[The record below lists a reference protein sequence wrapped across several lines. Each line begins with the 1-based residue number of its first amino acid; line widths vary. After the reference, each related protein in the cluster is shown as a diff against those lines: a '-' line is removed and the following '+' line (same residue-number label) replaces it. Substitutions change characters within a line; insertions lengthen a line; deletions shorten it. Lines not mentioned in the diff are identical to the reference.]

1 MTDNERKELAE
12 LLLPNIKTTR
22 EEIEARYPERNLKDN
37 AKVTRF
43 APSPTGFMHVGGLES
58 AFLDYIFAKQSNGVF
73 YLRLED
79 TDQERY
85 VEGATDL
92 IKSSLE
98 TFKIMPTEGA
108 ISGGDYGPYTQSQ
121 RKDIYQTYIK
131 DLLKQGLAYPCFMT
145 KEELQEIREGQ
156 ELRKEPLGIY
166 GHYAVDRDLTL
177 SEVKEHLNNG
187 EDYVIRI
194 KSFGDM
200 NKQVVLHDL
209 IKGDITLPENMID
222 EVIMK
227 KDELPTYH
235 FAHVIDDHLMH
246 TTTVIRGDEWVPSY
260 PKHLQLCQ
268 ILGFKPPKY
277 AHYAP
282 LTKKE
287 NGNIRKLSK
296 RKDPEFSVSYYEE
309 AGIPAEGVK
318 LFLST
323 IINTNFEEWYLQ
335 NTDKSYLDFP
345 FSFKKMP
352 VGGTL
357 FDTEKLNN
365 ICRTYFSRISA
376 IDIYEDSLKY
386 FEKYDQDFY
395 KVMTDN
401 KERLVAFLDIERNGK
416 RPRKDIAT
424 YKDVKTES
432 LYMFNEYFYQDK
444 EKSYE
449 EIDQDKIDL
458 DIIHKYIDV
467 YDEEDTNDEWY
478 EKIKQLAEQN
488 GYAPSTKLYKA
499 SPDKYKGHIG
509 DICEAIRHI
518 VTGKNQTPNLYNILN
533 ILGKNEIKRRMQ
545 FFEEDK

>member
-518 VTGKNQTPNLYNILN
+518 VTGKNQTSNLYNILN